1 MDEIIYVSSNLHKL
15 IFRCWMNYCKLFTGP
30 NQRGLRNFL
39 RLLPD
44 SLWTFRTS
52 AGRRLHGRCQ
62 GPRLHV
68 RCRYDHYCTKFLLA
82 DRGVA
87 KPSNIRESNLAG
99 GQMTLRQ
106 RNNFLF
112 YSFQQLPCLCLGT
125 LKGFWADTAPC
136 KCPQLASCIAS
147 RTTEKQGDCRV
158 CRGPRI
164 PLRTID
170 ANLDFAFVEKA
181 LVFIA
186 VQNIGGPP
194 PKQPTGKNI
203 F

>member
-44 SLWTFRTS
+44 SFWTFRTS

-87 KPSNIRESNLAG
+87 KPSNIREYNLAG

-106 RNNFLF
+106 RNNFVLSRNF
-112 YSFQQLPCLCLGT
+112 LVSVLEPWRVFELTLRHSSALNSPRALLPELQRNM
-125 LKGFWADTAPC
+125 DTVGCA
-136 KCPQLASCIAS
+136 
-147 RTTEKQGDCRV
+147 E
-158 CRGPRI
+158 GPGYR
-164 PLRTID
+164 
-170 ANLDFAFVEKA
+170 
-181 LVFIA
+181 
-186 VQNIGGPP
+186 
-194 PKQPTGKNI
+194 
-203 F
+203 

>member
-1 MDEIIYVSSNLHKL
+1 MDEIIYVSSNLHNL

-44 SLWTFRTS
+44 SFWTFRTS

-87 KPSNIRESNLAG
+87 SHQILGSPIWLEGKWPFVREIIFSVTPSSNSLVSVLEPWRVFEL
-99 GQMTLRQ
+99 TLRLASALNSPRALLPELQ
-106 RNNFLF
+106 RNMATVNWTKD
-112 YSFQQLPCLCLGT
+112 S
-125 LKGFWADTAPC
+125 
-136 KCPQLASCIAS
+136 
-147 RTTEKQGDCRV
+147 
-158 CRGPRI
+158 
-164 PLRTID
+164 
-170 ANLDFAFVEKA
+170 
-181 LVFIA
+181 LVFFWFSE
-186 VQNIGGPP
+186 NGP
-194 PKQPTGKNI
+194 
-203 F
+203 